1 MRVEKN
7 LQKYGIQWISN
18 DSLLKEG
25 IFSYHGK
32 YGNKDG
38 RNHFERVNLF
48 FVMAKL

>member
-1 MRVEKN
+1 MEFNGYRMM
-7 LQKYGIQWISN
+7 
-18 DSLLKEG
+18 SLLKEG
-25 IFSYHGK
+25 IFSYRGK